1 MTQWCNIHHLRS
13 KHAIVIKVTHGHIL
27 DKSHLLVT
35 VLLSGA
41 TTVYRF
47 TMRFIVALNTMPI
60 LNNILLQVKVVSDV
74 FGADVQNAAIRVLG
88 GGRNGIHGGQ
98 DFVVVVILGDDL
110 VRSVHLCY
118 AHDTAAIAIFESR
131 SCHLTAL
138 LVHCHFLHHLIPP
151 LVDVWVARAPL
162 HSLDAV

>member
-1 MTQWCNIHHLRS
+1 MTQWCNFHHLRS
-13 KHAIVIKVTHGHIL
+13 KHAIVIKVTHGDIL

-35 VLLSGA
+35 VLLGRA

-47 TMRFIVALNTMPI
+47 TMWLIVALNIIPI
-60 LNNILLQVKVVSDV
+60 LSNILLQVKVVSDV

-88 GGRNGIHGGQ
+88 WGRNGIHGGQ

-110 VRSVHLCY
+110 VWSVHLCY
-118 AHDTAAIAIFESR
+118 AHDAAAIAIFESR

-151 LVDVWVARAPL
+151 LVDVGVARAPF
-162 HSLDAV
+162 HCLDAA